1 MLEPVAM
8 AFLHGSNDLRD
19 AHSSNAWPLNFDK
32 GFLSNSS
39 INECLVWANVG
50 TSTIIEK
57 QVVAIPVN

>member
-8 AFLHGSNDLRD
+8 TLLHGSNDLRD
-19 AHSSNAWPLNFDK
+19 AHSSDAWPWNCDEGL
-32 GFLSNSS
+32 LSNSS

-57 QVVAIPVN
+57 QVVVIPLN